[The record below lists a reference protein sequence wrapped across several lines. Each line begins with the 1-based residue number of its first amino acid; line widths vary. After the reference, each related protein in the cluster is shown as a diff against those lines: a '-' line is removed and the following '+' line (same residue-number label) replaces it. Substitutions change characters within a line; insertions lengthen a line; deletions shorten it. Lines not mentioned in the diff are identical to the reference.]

1 MFFGLDTSV
10 GFSTKDFLKLLDKT
24 LAPEE
29 LLRRA
34 FFKGKDGKT
43 LYISKKSKPGLL
55 FSKEKVN
62 FATILP
68 GYSNLMDLLS
78 AQNSN
83 YLCFQLL
90 ISVLNLNILPPIS
103 NLIFFKKAHPPPA
116 VTLFWKNTYKNN

>member
-1 MFFGLDTSV
+1 M

-55 FSKEKVN
+55 FSKEKVD